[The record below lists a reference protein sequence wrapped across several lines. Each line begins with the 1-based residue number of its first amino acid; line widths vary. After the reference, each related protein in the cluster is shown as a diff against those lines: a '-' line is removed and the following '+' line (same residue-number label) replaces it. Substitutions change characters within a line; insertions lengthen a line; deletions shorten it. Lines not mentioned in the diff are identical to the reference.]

1 MNISLCQLTQA
12 LRRTLEEN
20 VKPELQTDHAR
31 SQLAA
36 VQDILGKLERMAV
49 WSPDVQ
55 AQQVHVLVQACA
67 NFKATALRL
76 GVDLRLP
83 DALLSETDGASLR
96 DAEVQLMQ
104 LTDWLFD
111 FGARLARPIYSELD
125 RILRQALREQLVIQ
139 RKLIPLTDFGAMTSA
154 ALP

>member
-1 MNISLCQLTQA
+1 MNISLCQLTLA
-12 LRRTLEEN
+12 LRCALEEN
-20 VKPELQTDHAR
+20 VKPELQTDYAR

-55 AQQVHVLVQACA
+55 AQQVNVLLQACA
-67 NFKATALRL
+67 DFKATAVRL

-83 DALLSETDGASLR
+83 EALLSGTDGTSLR
-96 DAEVQLMQ
+96 DAEAQLMQ
-104 LTDWLFD
+104 FTDWLFD
-111 FGARLARPIYSELD
+111 SGETLARPINSELD

-154 ALP
+154 SQP